1 MTTTVELLPQTLYT
15 AAGTRELDR
24 IAIEEAGI
32 PGIDLMKRAG
42 EAAFRLLEERWPKSA
57 TVTVVCGNGNN
68 GGDGYVLAKLAKE
81 AGKQVHLLHHGDLE
95 QQKGDA
101 LTARLEAEQSGLVI
115 EPYQSEKLDAADV
128 VVDALLGT
136 GLDRQLDQEWQEL
149 ILDINQ
155 HAAHVLSI
163 DIPSGLHADSGSC
176 MNVAVTADVTITF
189 IGLKR
194 GLFSG
199 SGPAQSGA
207 VYFDG
212 LDVPASV
219 FEKVAPSCERIDEHY
234 LATMLRPRPANFH
247 KGDCGHVLVIGG
259 DYGYAGA
266 VRMAGE
272 AALRSGAGLVTVAS
286 REEHCLA
293 IPLARPELM
302 TRALASAR
310 DLEGLTGTVDVVV
323 IGPGLGQSAWAMDL
337 FARVLELD
345 IPILIDADGLNL
357 LAQEPVP
364 ARQRIITPHP
374 GEAARLLGCSVADI
388 QQDRFQAVVEL
399 QQRYGGVCVLKG
411 SGSLVM
417 DEQALI
423 SVCDAGNPGMAS
435 GGMGDVLSGVI
446 AAMIAQGKDLPTAA
460 RLGVVLHSA
469 AADRAAV
476 SGERGMI
483 ATDLMKEL
491 RSLANPG

>member
-1 MTTTVELLPQTLYT
+1 MTSTGKLLPQTLYT
-15 AAGTRELDR
+15 AAGVRELDR
-24 IAIEEAGI
+24 IAIEEEGI
-32 PGIDLMKRAG
+32 PGIQLMKRAG
-42 EAAFRLLEERWPKSA
+42 EAAFSLLEKCWPGSA
-57 TVTVVCGNGNN
+57 TVTVICGNGNN
-68 GGDGYVLAKLAKE
+68 GGDGYVLAKLARE
-81 AGKQVHLLHHGDLE
+81 AGRQVHLLHHGNLE

-101 LTARLEAEQSGLVI
+101 LSARLEAEQSGLVI
-115 EPYQSEKLDAADV
+115 EPYQSEKVREADV

-136 GLDRQLDQEWQEL
+136 GLERQLDQEWQEL

-163 DIPSGLHADSGSC
+163 DIPSGLHADTGSC
-176 MNVAVTADVTITF
+176 MDIAVSADATITF
-189 IGLKR
+189 IGLKQ

-199 SGPAQSGA
+199 SGPAHSGE
-207 VYFDG
+207 VYFDD

-219 FEKVAPSCERIDEHY
+219 LENVAPGCERLDEHY
-234 LATMLRPRPANFH
+234 LAAMLKPRPANFH
-247 KGDCGHVLVIGG
+247 KGDCGRVLVIGG

-293 IPLARPELM
+293 IPLVRPELM
-302 TRALASAR
+302 TRAVATAR
-310 DLEGLTGTVDVVV
+310 DLEGLISTVDVVV
-323 IGPGLGQSAWAMDL
+323 IGPGLGQSSWAMDL
-337 FARVLELD
+337 FARVLEFE
-345 IPILIDADGLNL
+345 IPTLVDADGLNL
-357 LAQEPVP
+357 LAREPAP

-388 QQDRFQAVVEL
+388 QQDRFQAVREL
-399 QQRYGGVCVLKG
+399 RQRYGGVCVLKG
-411 SGSLVM
+411 SGTLVSDENSLVS
-417 DEQALI
+417 A
-423 SVCDAGNPGMAS
+423 CDAGNPGMAS

-446 AAMIAQGKDLPTAA
+446 AAMIAQGNDLPSAA
-460 RLGVVLHSA
+460 RLGVVLHSV

-476 SGERGMI
+476 AGERGMI